1 VPSNSFWHGFMLGA
15 FLVFGIFLVTKLL
28 ARARANSAATPP
40 RGAK

>member
-1 VPSNSFWHGFMLGA
+1 VPSNNFWYGFMLVA

-28 ARARANSAATPP
+28 ARARTKSTVTPA